1 MSSYDRQQL
10 VMVICEKDKEIMRL
24 KMELGRLRF
33 RHERLLEVAAAFSA
47 LLGEEKDGCLK
58 NEI

>member
-1 MSSYDRQQL
+1 MSSHDRRKCPTCVTEKQRFVRL
-10 VMVICEKDKEIMRL
+10 ILEKDDEVNRL

-47 LLGEEKDGCLK
+47 LLGE
-58 NEI
+58 